1 MCAFCVTS
9 RAWLCVPFVSHQRR
23 DYVCLLCHIK
33 GVIMC
38 ALSAVVSFVS
48 FFLVPFSSC
57 FLCLARCGF
66 RLLPS
71 FRWDAPQR
79 YIFILQCNLTLCVPF
94 VQLLQSK
101 SGERCLQGMRHVPI
115 ENVQFYVK
123 RETRNPKGM
132 LGGNTFQNVQKNQQT
147 CLTCRASS
155 PLLRKYWRAT

>member
-1 MCAFCVTS
+1 
-9 RAWLCVPFVSHQRR
+9 
-23 DYVCLLCHIK
+23 
-33 GVIMC
+33 
-38 ALSAVVSFVS
+38 
-48 FFLVPFSSC
+48 
-57 FLCLARCGF
+57 
-66 RLLPS
+66 
-71 FRWDAPQR
+71 
-79 YIFILQCNLTLCVPF
+79 LQCNLTLCVPF